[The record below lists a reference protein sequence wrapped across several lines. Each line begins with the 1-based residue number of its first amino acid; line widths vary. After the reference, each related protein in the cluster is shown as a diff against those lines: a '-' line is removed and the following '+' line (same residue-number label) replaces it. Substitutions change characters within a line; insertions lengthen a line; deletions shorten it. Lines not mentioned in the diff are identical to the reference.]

1 MADRTASQAEVEKVR
16 IKHLRSILLITVCG
30 VMLVSCGGGQ
40 PKDLVLR
47 GDGRASP
54 VTVVIYHLKSAEA
67 FMLADFFNLYQA
79 DSGVVAADLIK
90 RIDMQV
96 QPGQSLELSSEF
108 DPETT
113 HIGILAAFRD
123 IDNATWRTLV
133 EMPEKSLTD
142 KLNPGKIKLYGRR
155 ACFFGHSTFSS
166 RNDTSSRTSKDGPRL
181 CTITAGASQN

>member
-1 MADRTASQAEVEKVR
+1 VADRTASQAEVEKVR

-47 GDGRASP
+47 GELVASDTINPNRDGRASP

-142 KLNPGKIKLYGRR
+142 KLNPFAKKKLIVQIDEL
-155 ACFFGHSTFSS
+155 AVAA
-166 RNDTSSRTSKDGPRL
+166 KVE
-181 CTITAGASQN
+181 